1 MSQKP
6 QKVSE
11 AGRSP
16 REIGEAIAQLSDSEL
31 LRLRKFARFRVRGI
45 GLAAEGMSA
54 EDVLQEAVTLDHVEK
69 ALFGC
74 GEYSS
79 SLKNIVLG

>member
-45 GLAAEGMSA
+45 GLAAEGVSA
-54 EDVLQEAVTLDHVEK
+54 EDVLQEAVTLTLSDERRW
-69 ALFGC
+69 
-74 GEYSS
+74 YSDDIS
-79 SLKNIVLG
+79 EHL